1 MNKFTAA
8 TLVAIPVL
16 GVGGLFYGQSSADAK
31 ASDAQQVTQAGYVC
45 PVTGETL
52 PCEKCCQLNK

>member
-1 MNKFTAA
+1 MNKYVAA
-8 TLVAIPVL
+8 TLVALPVL
-16 GVGGLFYGQSSADAK
+16 AAGGLFYGQTDAK
-31 ASDAQQVTQAGYVC
+31 ASDGQQVTEAGYVC